1 MFLTLRCALYS
12 WFSTNFWCNSIYQVP
27 DVAEVPGFQ
36 VTFPLDVAWCTWW
49 FKNLSVPGF
58 RIGNSDWFPTL
69 LNNCFLCGEIAEIYL
84 CISVGVSFYIILNRN
99 FYKLYPNIR
108 RSYPWKWPWKIYG
121 LNIWPFRSRL
131 SWDWWEERGIVSLLC
146 NFGVISSYVE
156 WSVTVFHKY
165 ISVMLFFVLVY
176 VPNDRQWVKG
186 TPALGWYLTGV
197 SPHGSLEGQPDVP
210 VPLLVSD

>member
-1 MFLTLRCALYS
+1 MRNLSSKNQYSNWRVRQREADTARRNPADMGWGLSWCAWLPVYQITCFPTNFSCYPIYQISGSPDWQDSECRLRLRLRIIWGGCHLMFLTLRCALYS
-12 WFSTNFWCNSIYQVP
+12 WFSTNFWCNSIFQVP

-121 LNIWPFRSRL
+121 
-131 SWDWWEERGIVSLLC
+131 
-146 NFGVISSYVE
+146 
-156 WSVTVFHKY
+156 
-165 ISVMLFFVLVY
+165 
-176 VPNDRQWVKG
+176 
-186 TPALGWYLTGV
+186 
-197 SPHGSLEGQPDVP
+197 
-210 VPLLVSD
+210 